1 MTEVAITE
9 TLGES
14 LSPSQVNT
22 YMTCPAQWYFRY
34 QIVRRRE
41 RFSHELRLAYKSGR
55 VLVLKETEEEATN
68 DEKCA

>member
-1 MTEVAITE
+1 
-9 TLGES
+9 
-14 LSPSQVNT
+14 
-22 YMTCPAQWYFRY
+22 MTCPAQWYFRY

-41 RFSHELRLAYKSGR
+41 RFRHELRLAYKSGR